1 MIEYACHTCGESYP
15 EGHRWDD
22 EDNCTDCQSEQAPKG
37 LTSYKLTILSSF
49 TGQTWTGEYMDGAS
63 GEALLENI
71 FRYFNRVTVEDG
83 ERLERHGFRQP
94 SLSAGDVVHLDP
106 QREDARPTMFIVGMG
121 CRWHEVWPGM
131 GLANPYTA
139 VSGRVADPMYKNP
152 VSGSK
157 APPSQ

>member
-83 ERLERHGFRQP
+83 ERLSGTDSASRRCRRAMSCTSTPSARTPGRRCSSSAWAAAGTRSGPAWASGRRPGFRRKTTN
-94 SLSAGDVVHLDP
+94 SENS
-106 QREDARPTMFIVGMG
+106 
-121 CRWHEVWPGM
+121 
-131 GLANPYTA
+131 
-139 VSGRVADPMYKNP
+139 
-152 VSGSK
+152 
-157 APPSQ
+157 